1 MLSLRIRLR
10 EILDIMP
17 SWTCDGI
24 PKDGKEYPDFGGA
37 HEPYENYSS
46 ECDICGLP
54 EKSQG
59 THVEPPE
66 DGKLNQYIL
75 GAVAVGI
82 LFLAGGSAAYFS
94 GLVGGDRYLNTYEE
108 AVASGDEA
116 LSIIRTHS
124 NSDELA
130 QAQEYLSEA
139 MTKLSQIPQKTAI
152 YPQAEAKMSDYD
164 TQSVQIA
171 NKLSSSDFQLC
182 ADPKPEICRF

>member
-1 MLSLRIRLR
+1 MDNSSLSKMLSLRIRLR

-24 PKDGKEYPDFGGA
+24 PKD
-37 HEPYENYSS
+37 
-46 ECDICGLP
+46 
-54 EKSQG
+54 
-59 THVEPPE
+59 
-66 DGKLNQYIL
+66 
-75 GAVAVGI
+75 
-82 LFLAGGSAAYFS
+82 
-94 GLVGGDRYLNTYEE
+94 DRYLNTYEE